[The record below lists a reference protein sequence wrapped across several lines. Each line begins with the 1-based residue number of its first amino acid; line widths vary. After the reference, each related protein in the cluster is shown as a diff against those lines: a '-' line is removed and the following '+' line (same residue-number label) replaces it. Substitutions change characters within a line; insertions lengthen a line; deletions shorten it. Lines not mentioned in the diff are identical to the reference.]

1 MSNTDVASVAAI
13 LEFGVDSSA
22 CMIVLSKASGGRKT
36 PGTPSE
42 QVS

>member
-13 LEFGVDSSA
+13 LEFGVDFSV
-22 CMIVLSKASGGRKT
+22 CMIVLSKASGRRKT

-42 QVS
+42 QVL